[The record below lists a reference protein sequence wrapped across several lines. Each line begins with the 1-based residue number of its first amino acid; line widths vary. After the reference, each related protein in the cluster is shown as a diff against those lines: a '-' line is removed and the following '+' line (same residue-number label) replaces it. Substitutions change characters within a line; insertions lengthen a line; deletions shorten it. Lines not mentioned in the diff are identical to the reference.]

1 MNISISSDP
10 QTIAESCADVIW
22 AEDKTSRMLGITRDS
37 VGPGTAAV
45 SMIVG
50 DEMVNGLDMAHGGLM
65 FTLAD
70 VAFALACNT
79 RNSIAVGN
87 FCSVQFL
94 RPASRGDRLTA
105 TAKESL
111 LDGRN
116 GIYDVTITDQSSR
129 RIVEFRGHSKI
140 VPGTHLAAVSGDPAA
155 AEV

>member
-1 MNISISSDP
+1 LTTSISSDP
-10 QTIAESCADVIW
+10 QAIAENCADVIW

-37 VGPGTAAV
+37 VGPGTSTV

-79 RNSIAVGN
+79 RNAIAVGN

-94 RPASRGDRLTA
+94 RPAARGDRLTA
-105 TAKESL
+105 SAKESL

-116 GIYDVTITDQSSR
+116 GIYDVTITDQTGR
-129 RIVEFRGHSKI
+129 KIVEFRGHSKI
-140 VPGTHLAAVSGDPAA
+140 VPGTHLADASAEPVAA
-155 AEV
+155 KA

>member
-1 MNISISSDP
+1 MNTPVSSDP
-10 QTIAESCADVIW
+10 QTMAESCADVIW
-22 AEDKTSRMLGITRDS
+22 ADDKTSRMLGITRDS
-37 VGPGTAAV
+37 VGPGTSVV

-79 RNSIAVGN
+79 RNAVAVGN

-116 GIYDVTITDQSSR
+116 GVYDVTVTDQAGR

-140 VPGTHLAAVSGDPAA
+140 VPGTHLAEASVEPAA
-155 AEV
+155 RKA